1 LADFGEYCQLQN
13 PQASLDNI
21 QLYSVFHRHGSLRV
35 QNYEHP
41 DVEGVGVP
49 RSGARGF
56 FFCKVEFAREL
67 EHQAQEQ
74 QGRLGT
80 VIRACQFSAS

>member
-1 LADFGEYCQLQN
+1 MADFGEYCQLQN

-56 FFCKVEFAREL
+56 FFARL
-67 EHQAQEQ
+67 SLPVSLNTKLKNSKAFWVQ
-74 QGRLGT
+74 
-80 VIRACQFSAS
+80 